1 MTTYTNYVK
10 PAKEVDTRVKAGNVF
25 TAFMHQEDVDPVIAK
40 AIGSSKGHDILSVK
54 QTFPT
59 WLLKQPKSRTFGSAN
74 HAFYQFLYAT
84 RRISVNAKGERDN

>member
-40 AIGSSKGHDILSVK
+40 AIGSSKGPNLAMVRAY
-54 QTFPT
+54 
-59 WLLKQPKSRTFGSAN
+59 L
-74 HAFYQFLYAT
+74 
-84 RRISVNAKGERDN
+84 